1 MVNSRMNSLARA
13 TLDQR
18 IASFRDIP
26 DTATP
31 SGGWIRA
38 IRQALEMNAAQLARR
53 IGVTRQTLD
62 QFERH
67 EVDGTIRLDSLRRA
81 AEALNCRLV
90 YAFVPNDT
98 LEEMV
103 MAQARRKVVDR
114 LDVVDQTMLLEN
126 QRLPESAREEHLEFT
141 ARSIIGTRFLWSE
154 PQAK

>member
-1 MVNSRMNSLARA
+1 MNSLARA

-18 IASFRDIP
+18 IAPFREIP
-26 DTATP
+26 DTAIP
-31 SGGWIRA
+31 SGSWIRA

-67 EVDGTIRLDSLRRA
+67 EANGTIRLDSLQRA

-90 YAFVPNDT
+90 YALVPNDT
-98 LEEMV
+98 LEETV
-103 MAQARRKVVDR
+103 LAQARRRVMDR
-114 LDVVDQTMLLEN
+114 LEDIDHTMLLEN
-126 QRLPESAREEHLEFT
+126 QRFSASAHSEYIELS

-154 PQAK
+154 PDVNPPTN